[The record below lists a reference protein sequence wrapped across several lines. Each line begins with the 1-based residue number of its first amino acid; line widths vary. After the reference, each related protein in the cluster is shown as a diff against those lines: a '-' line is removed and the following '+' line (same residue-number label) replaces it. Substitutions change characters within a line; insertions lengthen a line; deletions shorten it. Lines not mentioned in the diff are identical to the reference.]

1 MMIQNCRKRRE
12 IKIYIYKKYIST
24 VYIISVYFAD
34 YMVLSNSLRN
44 FCNFVTCNF
53 HKLII

>member
-1 MMIQNCRKRRE
+1 MIQNCRKRRE